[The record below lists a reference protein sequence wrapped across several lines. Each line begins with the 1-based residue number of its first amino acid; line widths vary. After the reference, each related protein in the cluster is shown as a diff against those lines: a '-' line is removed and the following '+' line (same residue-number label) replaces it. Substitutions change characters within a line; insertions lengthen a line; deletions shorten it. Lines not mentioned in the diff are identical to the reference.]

1 MVKSIGTRCAQVVA
15 PVVMKGA
22 GLREMMRIHIAMP
35 KAASMIAGKRK
46 SRQYRAEIGKEAMFY
61 GAKDG
66 AIRLTQLVDPIAQEL
81 ERYVQREERA
91 I

>member
-1 MVKSIGTRCAQVVA
+1 
-15 PVVMKGA
+15 
-22 GLREMMRIHIAMP
+22 MRIDIAMP

-46 SRQYRAEIGKEAMFY
+46 SRQYRAEIGKEAMFC

-66 AIRLTQLVDPIAQEL
+66 AIRFTQLVDPIAQEL

>member
-1 MVKSIGTRCAQVVA
+1 
-15 PVVMKGA
+15 
-22 GLREMMRIHIAMP
+22 
-35 KAASMIAGKRK
+35 MIAGKRK

-66 AIRLTQLVDPIAQEL
+66 AIRFTQLVDPIAQEL

>member
-1 MVKSIGTRCAQVVA
+1 
-15 PVVMKGA
+15 
-22 GLREMMRIHIAMP
+22 
-35 KAASMIAGKRK
+35 MIAGKREA
-46 SRQYRAEIGKEAMFY
+46 RQYRAEIGKEAMFY

-66 AIRLTQLVDPIAQEL
+66 AIRFTQLVNPIAQEL